1 MPRTKVSCF
10 ICHLAFRPRN
20 ILEHII
26 LTHPGTECRFLFRPE
41 QDGLRLLLSNSNVA
55 GAFEMFFRM
64 PRILTLDLSDEETM
78 QTINSINHAPDC
90 CADMPIE
97 QFGGFT
103 DADLRGC
110 PLCSNRFYSWQPRS
124 ILSKVNPE
132 RLVHRTWRD
141 LQLVSPCFAA
151 FNDSTTILTPPALE
165 FLKASK
171 ELVQLKIR
179 HECLEYTYNTIGKP

>member
-1 MPRTKVSCF
+1 
-10 ICHLAFRPRN
+10 
-20 ILEHII
+20 
-26 LTHPGTECRFLFRPE
+26 
-41 QDGLRLLLSNSNVA
+41 
-55 GAFEMFFRM
+55 
-64 PRILTLDLSDEETM
+64 
-78 QTINSINHAPDC
+78 
-90 CADMPIE
+90 MPIK

-179 HECLEYTYNTIGKP
+179 HECLEYTYNTIGKPWLGLTIKEKPPFPLHVYSTITPFVIRTCKNQLRSLNLLVVPNLNIFS